1 MADRF
6 ADGFVYDISLQHKFD
21 QQEMRLNHL
30 RQLPAGIKDY
40 LFDEAQAR
48 RSVEREI
55 TATLR
60 QHGYREIITPTFEH
74 WDVFAAAGKN
84 GLQDKIYRFLD
95 REGNLVALR
104 SDFTAQVARIVAT
117 KHAALT
123 FPLRLSYSG
132 KVFRF
137 EELHAGRSR
146 ESWQVGFELLGE
158 PGIEAEVEALTLI
171 VRILR
176 ALQLRAFQINLGTM
190 AYFDSLINQ
199 AGLDDK
205 QLEEIKR
212 LLGHKDV
219 DTLHDFLQKTNL
231 PADTITALTH
241 LVDLHGGR
249 KTLAQAA
256 TSAPNAQAAT
266 AIQHLNQIYDRLENA
281 GLAENLVIDLG
292 EVQGMGYYSGVMIK
306 AYVHGLGY
314 DAGSG
319 GRYDHLVSQFGFD
332 CPAVGFSFDVDRLV
346 EAVSQT
352 AA

>member
-6 ADGFVYDISLQHKFD
+6 VNGFVYNTSLQHKFD
-21 QQEMRLNHL
+21 LQKMRLNHL

-123 FPLRLSYSG
+123 FPLRLAYSG
-132 KVFRF
+132 KIFRF

-158 PGIEAEVEALTLI
+158 PGIAGEVEALTLI
-171 VRILR
+171 IRILR
-176 ALQLRAFQINLGTM
+176 GLQLRGFQINLGTM

-199 AGLDDK
+199 SGLDDE

-219 DTLHDFLQKTNL
+219 DTLHEYLQHTSL
-231 PADTITALTH
+231 PPAAITALTN
-241 LVDLHGGR
+241 LIDLHGGR
-249 KTLAQAA
+249 DTLARAA
-256 TSAPNAQAAT
+256 ASAPNAQAAV
-266 AIQHLNQIYDRLENA
+266 AIQHLNQIYDRLQET
-281 GLAENLVIDLG
+281 GLAESIVIDLS
-292 EVQGMGYYSGVMIK
+292 EVHGMGYYSGVMIK
-306 AYVHGLGY
+306 VYVHGLGY
-314 DAGSG
+314 EAGSG

-346 EAVSQT
+346 EAVSQ
-352 AA
+352 AAA